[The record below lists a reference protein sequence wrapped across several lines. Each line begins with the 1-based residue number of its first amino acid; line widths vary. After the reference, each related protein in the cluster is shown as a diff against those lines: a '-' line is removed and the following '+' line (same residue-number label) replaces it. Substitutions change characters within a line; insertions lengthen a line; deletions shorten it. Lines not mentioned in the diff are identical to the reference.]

1 MITKSKQRSLKL
13 VSECEL
19 PNYNGESG
27 VVLLSDPT
35 LNLLWFLARFHASEK
50 RKICGWTGFNILVRN
65 DVEVRKD
72 NIGYLPTVD
81 TPATS
86 LSIVFEVLN
95 QSLKVQDALRRQAIV
110 VVFDQVLYAKA
121 TEIK

>member
-1 MITKSKQRSLKL
+1 M
-13 VSECEL
+13 
-19 PNYNGESG
+19 
-27 VVLLSDPT
+27 VLLSDPT
-35 LNLLWFLARFHASEK
+35 LNLLWFLARFHTSEK

-81 TPATS
+81 APATS

-95 QSLKVQDALRRQAIV
+95 QSSKVKDALRLQGIV

-121 TEIK
+121 TEMK